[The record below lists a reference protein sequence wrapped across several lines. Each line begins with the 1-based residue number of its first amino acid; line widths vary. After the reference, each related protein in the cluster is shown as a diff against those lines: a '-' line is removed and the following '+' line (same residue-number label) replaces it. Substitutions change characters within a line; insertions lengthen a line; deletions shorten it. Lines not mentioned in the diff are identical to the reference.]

1 MCSETVM
8 EANDV
13 SKVYLLYGRPE
24 DWLKQMLVPKIKR
37 LLAPV
42 LGRLLPAMLRDEP
55 RYREFWALKDVT
67 VKLKPR
73 ETLGIIGQNGSGKS
87 TLLQIICG
95 TLTPSVGAARSEGRV
110 AALLELGAGFN
121 SDFTGRENV
130 YLNAAI
136 YGLSTAEIDERIQ
149 AIIDFAE
156 IGEHIDQPVKTYS
169 SGMFVRLAF
178 SVIANIDADIL
189 VIDEAL
195 AVGDA
200 YFQQKCMRFLRKFQ
214 EHGSIF
220 FVSHDIGAMMSF
232 CDRVVWLHHGRVRA
246 EGKPKE
252 VCEEY
257 LAYIYQKHSGVDP
270 EATTALKAES
280 AANEST
286 AEIATAAAPDI
297 DVAQI
302 SAPENGRGFG
312 DRAAEIVGCNL
323 YGEKGPVLHT
333 ISGGELARLVIN
345 FRANTAIRSVIA
357 GFIVKDRLGQF
368 IFGDNT
374 FENAASK
381 PVDLEMGAHGTACFR
396 FTMPTLA
403 PGTYSIVLSVASGT
417 LTEHVQHHW
426 LHEAI
431 IFNSHA
437 DINTG
442 VMLKVP
448 VSSEITTTCRQ
459 R

>member
-8 EANDV
+8 EANDI
-13 SKVYLLYGRPE
+13 SKVYLLYGKPE
-24 DWLKQMLVPKIKR
+24 DRLKQMLVPKIKR

-42 LGRLLPAMLRDEP
+42 FGGLMPRLKRDEP

-87 TLLQIICG
+87 TLLQIMCG
-95 TLTPSVGAARSEGRV
+95 TLTPSAGTARSEGRV

-121 SDFTGRENV
+121 PDFTGRENV

-136 YGLSTAEIDERIQ
+136 YGLSTAEIDDRIQ
-149 AIIDFAE
+149 AIVDFAE

-220 FVSHDIGAMMSF
+220 FVSHDTGAMMSF
-232 CDRVVWLHHGRVRA
+232 CDRVVWLHHGCIRA
-246 EGKPKE
+246 EGDPKE

-257 LAYIYQKHSGVDP
+257 LAYLYQQHTGVEPDAMTTLNADSTLDQANT
-270 EATTALKAES
+270 EASMSQLSEG
-280 AANEST
+280 
-286 AEIATAAAPDI
+286 
-297 DVAQI
+297 DVPSIGAQ
-302 SAPENGRGFG
+302 ENGRGFG
-312 DRAAEIVGCNL
+312 DKAAEIVSCHL
-323 YGEKGPVLHT
+323 RDEKGRALQA
-333 ISGGELARLVIN
+333 ISGGESVCLEVR
-345 FRANTAIRSVIA
+345 FRANADIRSIIA

-368 IFGDNT
+368 VFGDNT
-374 FENAASK
+374 LSGSTSRSLDVDKGSYGMAS
-381 PVDLEMGAHGTACFR
+381 FR
-396 FTMPTLA
+396 FSMPTLV
-403 PGTYSIVLSVASGT
+403 PGTYSIVLSIASGT
-417 LTEHVQHHW
+417 LMQHVQHHW

-431 IFNSHA
+431 VFNSHA
-437 DINTG
+437 DVNTG
-442 VMLKVP
+442 VMFKIP
-448 VSSEITTTCRQ
+448 VDSELAMISK
-459 R
+459 